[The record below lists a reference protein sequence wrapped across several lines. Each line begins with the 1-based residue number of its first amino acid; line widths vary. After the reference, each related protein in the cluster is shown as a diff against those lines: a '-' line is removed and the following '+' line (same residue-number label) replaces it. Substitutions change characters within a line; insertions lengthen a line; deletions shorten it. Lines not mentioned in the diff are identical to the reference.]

1 MSRSRIA
8 MRWIV
13 GTALAALAGPPAAAQ
28 TPPGLMTPQ
37 QLLATPFEA
46 PDEVIRYGDDPN
58 QFVEL
63 RVPGGAGP
71 FPVVVLVHGG
81 CFRDFASAS
90 SIGPMGDALKRE
102 GIASW
107 SIEFRRLGQPGA
119 GWPGTYLDVGS
130 AIDALKASAS
140 QHRLDLTRVVF
151 VGHSAG
157 AHLAH
162 WAAGRHRVSPQSAI
176 YREAPLIPRGVVNLA
191 GRMDMAEGIE
201 GYEKICGRPVV
212 HEMMGGAPSEV
223 PDHYAAAS
231 PSSLAP
237 TGVPQTMIWGEF
249 EDNVP
254 EAELLSFVTHAE
266 ASGDRI
272 EVIKVPGV
280 GHFETASPNTVAWPT
295 VRAAIFELIGAA
307 PTGQ

>member
-13 GTALAALAGPPAAAQ
+13 GIALVAPTGSPAMSQ

-46 PDEVIRYGDDPN
+46 PDEIIRYGEDAS

-63 RVPGGAGP
+63 RLPDGPGP

-90 SIGPMGDALKRE
+90 SIAPMADALKRE

-119 GWPGTYLDVGS
+119 GWPGTYLDVAS
-130 AIDALKASAS
+130 AIDTLKTSAS
-140 QHRLDLTRVVF
+140 QHRLDLGRVVF

-162 WAAGRHRVSPQSAI
+162 WAAGRHRVSPESAL
-176 YREAPLIPRGVVNLA
+176 YRAAPLVPRGVVNLA
-191 GRMDMAEGIE
+191 GRMDMADGIE

-212 HEMMGGAPSEV
+212 HEMLGGAPSEV
-223 PDHYAAAS
+223 LDRYAAAS
-231 PSSLAP
+231 PSSLLP
-237 TGVPQTMIWGEF
+237 TGVPQTLIWGEF

-254 EAELLSFVTHAE
+254 EAELLSFVTRAE
-266 ASGDRI
+266 ASGDQI
-272 EVIKVPGV
+272 EVIKIPGI
-280 GHFETASPNTVAWPT
+280 GHFETASPNTIAWPT
-295 VRAAIFELIGAA
+295 VRAAIFELIGEA
-307 PTGQ
+307 PEAQ